1 MVKAKSCNKGFRSV
15 PFKGEI
21 GSNLSKGLDVNM
33 VKPAK
38 LKKIKEV
45 KP

>member
-21 GSNLSKGLDVNM
+21 GNNLSKGFDVNM